1 MIGGGAKCTAIYLNY
16 PDWPVQKRTELE
28 VFFMIQLGVHVLSVF
43 EMVVIKR
50 KSERKYYE
58 YLLHHFLAAS
68 LILFSMT
75 CNEIIAG
82 TIILIVHDFSDIFLA
97 SCRAV
102 FDIKLPNKNF
112 IAVPLVVIT
121 LFMWIYMRIIVF
133 PFCLLANVY
142 INKPSVH
149 DEWHMIYYPY
159 MYLLL
164 MAFVLFGMHIYW
176 TYFILKSIVNSLN
189 KGDAVNSHE
198 KPSNKLK

>member
-1 MIGGGAKCTAIYLNY
+1 
-16 PDWPVQKRTELE
+16 
-28 VFFMIQLGVHVLSVF
+28 MIQLGVHVLSVF

-82 TIILIVHDFSDIFLA
+82 TIILIVHDSSDIFIAL
-97 SCRAV
+97 SRAI
-102 FDIKLPNKNF
+102 FDIELPFKSLVSIPMVF
-112 IAVPLVVIT
+112 VAVLT
-121 LFMWIYMRIIVF
+121 WIYMRIIVF

-142 INKPSVH
+142 INKPTIH
-149 DEWHMIYYPY
+149 DDWHMIYYPY

-164 MAFVLFGMHIYW
+164 MAFVLFAMHIYW
-176 TYFILKSIVNSLN
+176 TYFILKSVVKSLV
-189 KGDAVNSHE
+189 KGDTINVHE
-198 KPSNKLK
+198 KPKPI